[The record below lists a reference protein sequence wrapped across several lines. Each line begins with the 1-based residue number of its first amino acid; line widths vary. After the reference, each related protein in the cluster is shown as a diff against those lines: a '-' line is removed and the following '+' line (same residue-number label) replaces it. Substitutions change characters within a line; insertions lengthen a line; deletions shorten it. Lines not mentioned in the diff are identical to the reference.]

1 MRSLADMSRLPYIEG
16 KEIDRRAYSL
26 LQEHFSESGQA
37 NVTVPVPL
45 DDILEHHLE
54 LGFDY
59 EDLSFLGQD
68 VLGAT
73 FVDEAGKG
81 HVYVVESLEQDPRGR
96 LEFTQAHEAGHWV
109 LHRHYI
115 LRALNSKDLFAK
127 KNGGTYV
134 VAWRDIGVP
143 KRRRERAEIQA
154 DRFAGALLMPFPLVK
169 QSWER
174 LFGREPKA
182 VGTKEQ
188 PVEKW
193 TMMDHPPARDLAR
206 KVKDD
211 GGFENVS
218 VAAMV
223 VRLGQLGYLLGQPER
238 DLLPF

>member
-1 MRSLADMSRLPYIEG
+1 MRSLADMSKLPFLKGER
-16 KEIDRRAYSL
+16 IDRQAL
-26 LQEHFSESGQA
+26 LVLQEHTAKSGLDGITA
-37 NVTVPVPL
+37 PIPL
-45 DDILEHHLE
+45 DDIIEQHLG
-54 LGFDY
+54 LGFDFD
-59 EDLSFLGQD
+59 DLGPLGED

-73 FVDEAGKG
+73 FVDESGKG
-81 HVYVVESLEQDPRGR
+81 HVVVDESLEQDPRGR

-109 LHRHYI
+109 LHRHII
-115 LRALNSKDLFAK
+115 LRAINSKDLFK
-127 KNGGTYV
+127 KSGGTYV
-134 VAWRDIGVP
+134 VACRDIGVH
-143 KRRRERAEIQA
+143 KHRKARGEIQA

-174 LFGREPKA
+174 LFGGEPKA

-193 TMMDHPPARDLAR
+193 AMMDHQVARDLAR
-206 KVKDD
+206 KVKIEAN
-211 GGFENVS
+211 FENVS